1 MIRFF
6 CSHARARASVPL
18 IRSPSRNQF
27 DPAFCRALTIEHRR
41 GQIVRLQ
48 ETHMIQIFC
57 SFLCERASSRA
68 PPGNH
73 LYPTFFSGRGRTRTT
88 QRSFWARSSAEL
100 NPGDP
105 DFPVRI
111 LQSSR
116 GSTNSPTF
124 YLPSSIGVL
133 KLNFRNAITLG
144 LHERACWPDF
154 TWTMDE
160 LISCSCTCET
170 CFFVCF
176 SFSHLF
182 CLFIVSP

>member
-1 MIRFF
+1 M
-6 CSHARARASVPL
+6 PL
-18 IRSPSRNQF
+18 IRWPSRNQCN
-27 DPAFCRALTIEHRR
+27 PAFCRAPTIEHRR

-57 SFLCERASSRA
+57 SCFCERESTRS

-88 QRSFWARSSAEL
+88 QRSFWVRSSAEL

-105 DFPVRI
+105 DFSVRI

-124 YLPSSIGVL
+124 YLPSSIGLL
-133 KLNFRNAITLG
+133 KLNFWNAITLG

-154 TWTMDE
+154 TWTTDE
-160 LISCSCTCET
+160 LIPCSCTCET
-170 CFFVCF
+170 CVFCVFFF
-176 SFSHLF
+176 FYFF
-182 CLFIVSP
+182 CLFVVSPYKISHTT